1 MSDDTKKTSIAVD
14 PDTAEEADQIARAL
28 GALVG
33 VKLSRSAVARRAIHD
48 LFLRVCPS
56 DRTDLIT
63 KGDEELAA

>member
-1 MSDDTKKTSIAVD
+1 MSDDPKKTSIAID
-14 PDTAEEADQIARAL
+14 LDTAEEADQIAQAL

-56 DRTDLIT
+56 EMTDNVT
-63 KGDEELAA
+63 ESKVAA

>member
-1 MSDDTKKTSIAVD
+1 MSDDLKKTSIAVD
-14 PDTAEEADQIARAL
+14 SDTAEEADRIALVL

-56 DRTDLIT
+56 DRTDGLT
-63 KGDEELAA
+63 KDERVAA